1 MYRYSVVEFI
11 EEQST
16 ASSWIFHD
24 SGKSLSYWPSSN
36 DVTAAVKKCIPLGTT
51 GWQCY
56 ECRILYSTGKGVI
69 FKYLFV
75 YFFVYLVC
83 LCVFL
88 SHAKSELAAH
98 GLWSSFRRDNEQGS
112 SWAKYMAGANYLRVM
127 PVEKHPAECRD
138 RRAEL
143 QVCS

>member
-16 ASSWIFHD
+16 DVVASSWIFHD

-36 DVTAAVKKCIPLGTT
+36 DVTAAVKKCIPPDTT

-69 FKYLFV
+69 LNIYLFI
-75 YFFVYLVC
+75 FFVYLVC
-83 LCVFL
+83 LCVFFCPMQKL
-88 SHAKSELAAH
+88 
-98 GLWSSFRRDNEQGS
+98 N
-112 SWAKYMAGANYLRVM
+112 
-127 PVEKHPAECRD
+127 
-138 RRAEL
+138 
-143 QVCS
+143 